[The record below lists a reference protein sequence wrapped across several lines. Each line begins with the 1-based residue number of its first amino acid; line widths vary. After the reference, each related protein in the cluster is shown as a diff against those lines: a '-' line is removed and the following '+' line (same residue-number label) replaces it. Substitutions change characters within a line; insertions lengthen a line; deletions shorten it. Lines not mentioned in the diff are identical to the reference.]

1 MREIQRRSKVGAYH
15 YGGERELAH
24 GPAIPSIQAHTA
36 RTNKQPWASAYA
48 CAQTFTIV
56 AKDDNQK
63 EN

>member
-1 MREIQRRSKVGAYH
+1 MSWLGEKENWHTGTAALP
-15 YGGERELAH
+15 YG
-24 GPAIPSIQAHTA
+24 PIPRIQAHTA
-36 RTNKQPWASAYA
+36 RTKKQLSTYA